1 MAAGVVRMAE
11 AGAVTVL
18 LFAHYAELCGGDRW
32 DLSLPADATVGGL
45 LAALRQAAGGTAA
58 LPERPLCAVNRRQAR
73 LTDPVA
79 PGDEVA
85 FLPPL
90 AGG

>member
-1 MAAGVVRMAE
+1 MVPVAE
-11 AGAVTVL
+11 PGGVTVL
-18 LFAHYAELCGGDRW
+18 LFAQYAELGGGGRW
-32 DLSLPADATVGGL
+32 ELPLPTDATVAGL
-45 LAALRQAAGGTAA
+45 LAALRQAAGGAAA
-58 LPERPLCAVNRRQAR
+58 LPDRPLCAINRRQAG
-73 LTDPVA
+73 LTDPIA

>member
-1 MAAGVVRMAE
+1 MADP
-11 AGAVTVL
+11 GAVTVL
-18 LFAHYAELCGGDRW
+18 LFAQYAELGARDRW
-32 DLSLPADATVGGL
+32 ELPLPADATVGGL
-45 LAALRQAAGGTAA
+45 LAALRQVAGGAPG
-58 LPERPLCAVNRRQAR
+58 LPDRPLCAVNRRQAL
-73 LTDPVA
+73 LTDSVA

>member
-1 MAAGVVRMAE
+1 MPE

-18 LFAHYAELCGGDRW
+18 LFAQYAELGGGDRW
-32 DLSLPADATVGGL
+32 EIPLPPDATVGGL
-45 LAALRQAAGGTAA
+45 LAALRQTAGGAAG
-58 LPERPLCAVNRRQAR
+58 LPEHPLCAVNRRQAR

>member
-1 MAAGVVRMAE
+1 M
-11 AGAVTVL
+11 VTVL
-18 LFAHYAELCGGDRW
+18 LFAQYAELSGGERW
-32 DLSLPADATVGGL
+32 EVPVPSDATVGGV
-45 LAALRQAAGGTAA
+45 LAALRQAAGGAA
-58 LPERPLCAVNRRQAR
+58 GLPDRPLCALNRRQAH
-73 LTDPVA
+73 LADAVA

>member
-1 MAAGVVRMAE
+1 MGKVPDS
-11 AGAVTVL
+11 GAVTVL
-18 LFAHYAELCGGDRW
+18 LFAQYAELGGGTRW
-32 DLSLPADATVGGL
+32 DLPLPPDATVGGM
-45 LAALRQAAGGTAA
+45 LAALRQAAGGAA
-58 LPERPLCAVNRRQAR
+58 TLPDRPLCAVNQRQAS
-73 LTDPVA
+73 LTDPVS

>member
-1 MAAGVVRMAE
+1 MKLAE
-11 AGAVTVL
+11 PGSVTVL
-18 LFAHYAELCGGDRW
+18 LFAQYAELVGGGRW
-32 DLSLPADATVGGL
+32 ELPLPPDATVGGL
-45 LAALRQAAGGTAA
+45 LGALRQAAGGSAG
-58 LPERPLCAVNRRQAR
+58 LPDRPLCAINRRQAS
-73 LTDPVA
+73 LSDPVA

>member
-1 MAAGVVRMAE
+1 MKVPE

-18 LFAHYAELCGGDRW
+18 LFAQYAELGGGGRW
-32 DLSLPADATVGGL
+32 ELPLPPDATVGGL
-45 LAALRQAAGGTAA
+45 LAALRQAAGGAA
-58 LPERPLCAVNRRQAR
+58 SLPDRPLCAVNRRQAR

-79 PGDEVA
+79 RGDEVA